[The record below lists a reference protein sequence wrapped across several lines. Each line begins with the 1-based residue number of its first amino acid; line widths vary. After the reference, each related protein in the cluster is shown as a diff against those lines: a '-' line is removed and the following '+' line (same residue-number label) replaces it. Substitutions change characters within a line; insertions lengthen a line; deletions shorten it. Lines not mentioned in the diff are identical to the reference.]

1 MVLVIGYGNLL
12 RGDDGIGQILANG
25 LGERIQ
31 HPSVKFVACH
41 QLTPELAEP
50 ISRAAT
56 VIFIDAYEGDEA
68 GFVTSYEVTPTNES
82 SAFMHHATPATLL
95 AAARSLYGQSPRSMM
110 VCVEGESFQFGDA
123 LSQAMAL
130 KLPGL
135 LNTLEQ
141 VIDLQISI
149 ETGGRTQ

>member
-25 LGERIQ
+25 LDERIR

-56 VIFIDAYEGDEA
+56 VIFIDAYEGEEA
-68 GFVTSYEVTPTNES
+68 GFLTSYEVMPTRDDG
-82 SAFMHHATPATLL
+82 AFTHQATPATLL
-95 AAARSLYGQSPRSMM
+95 AAARSLYGKNPRSMM
-110 VCVEGESFQFGDA
+110 VCVEGESFEFGDT
-123 LSQAMAL
+123 LSPSMEM

-135 LNTLEQ
+135 LNTLQQ

-149 ETGGRTQ
+149 ETGDRMQ